1 MIHNKPFADL
11 LTQLTEE
18 EGVTDFLIVL
28 HCNFDQ
34 PVVGSTIKL
43 IEDKCKNLTYS
54 SALITKLKMVSVEV
68 LQNLSKHKYSSEDIL
83 PYFIIGSNGMG
94 VSIFSGNIIT
104 QSAKNIIS
112 ERLDIY
118 NNFDSNELKDFYRD
132 SLRNT
137 TVSEKGNAG
146 IGLLDIVYRSNQQV
160 KYKFQDYNNELF
172 YFSLNVTISN
182 NDK

>member
-1 MIHNKPFADL
+1 MIKNKRFADL
-11 LTQLTEE
+11 LLQLSED
-18 EGVTDFLIVL
+18 EGLTDFLIVL

-34 PVVGSTIKL
+34 AVVSSAIKL
-43 IEDKCKNLTYS
+43 IEDKCKDLTYS
-54 SALITKLKMVSVEV
+54 SALITKLKMVSVEI
-68 LQNLSKHKYSSEDIL
+68 LQNLSKHKHPSEDIL
-83 PYFIIGSNGMG
+83 PYFIIGSNGIG

-104 QSAKNIIS
+104 HSVKNIIS
-112 ERLDIY
+112 ERLDVY
-118 NNFDSNELKDFYRD
+118 NNFDAVELKNFYRD

-160 KYKFQDYNNELF
+160 KYNFQDYKDGLF
-172 YFSLNVTISN
+172 YFSLNITINS